1 MFVDNRGS
9 LIGVVRWQWRDLLVF
24 GLWAT
29 AVVAGS
35 KFIDLK
41 AYEIPALPLSVAGAA
56 IGIFASFRT
65 NSAYDRWWEG
75 RKLWGR
81 LVNTSRHITSQAV
94 VYLGGP
100 DGKEAQQMVRR
111 QAAYVHLLRCL
122 NRLQNPYADDVCRDL
137 LEKSVAADAPD
148 VDDKER
154 NERVLAILAESNPT
168 HTLLDLH
175 LEQITRLADA
185 GAINEYER
193 QSLDESVR
201 HLLDIQGGTERIKK
215 TPFPVIYGFFVKR
228 LIHVYAILLPL
239 GLVHDLGW
247 GTVVITL
254 LVCSAFQFISEV
266 GRVLEDPFSV
276 FWPALPLQ
284 ALSTT
289 IETNIRQR
297 IGDGDLPAALVPDKN
312 GVLM

>member
-1 MFVDNRGS
+1 M
-9 LIGVVRWQWRDLLVF
+9 F
-24 GLWAT
+24 GLWA
-29 AVVAGS
+29 ACVVLVS
-35 KFIDLK
+35 KFVDIR
-41 AYEIPALPLSVAGAA
+41 AYEIPGLPLSVAGAA

-100 DGKEAQQMVRR
+100 QGHEAQRLVRR

-122 NRLQNPYADDVCRDL
+122 NRLENPYGDATCRAL
-137 LEKSVAADAPD
+137 LEKSVAAD
-148 VDDKER
+148 DDSLDDNARK
-154 NERVLAILAESNPT
+154 ERVLAILGESNPT

-175 LEQITRLADA
+175 LAQITRLADA
-185 GAINEYER
+185 GTINEYER

-239 GLVHDLGW
+239 GLVQDLGW
-247 GTVVITL
+247 ATVVVTL
-254 LVCSAFQFISEV
+254 LVCAAFQLISEV
-266 GRVLEDPFSV
+266 GRVLEDPFSL
-276 FWPALPLQ
+276 FWPALPLS

-297 IGDGDLPAALVPDKN
+297 IGDVDLPTALVPDEN